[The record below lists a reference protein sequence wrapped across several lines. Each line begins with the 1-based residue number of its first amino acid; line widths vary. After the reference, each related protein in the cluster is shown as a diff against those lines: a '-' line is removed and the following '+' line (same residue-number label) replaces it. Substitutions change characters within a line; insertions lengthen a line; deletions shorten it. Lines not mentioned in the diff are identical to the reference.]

1 MPNDGGVKT
10 MKTIYAM
17 TVAVTLVSTSA
28 MAQSPTPPNVP
39 APQPQPTQFETR
51 GVPNSEQQLREWQ
64 QERADE
70 YYRRLREYVASVA
83 RMA

>member
-1 MPNDGGVKT
+1 

-17 TVAVTLVSTSA
+17 TVAVTLASTSA
-28 MAQSPTPPNVP
+28 MAQSPTPPRVP
-39 APQPQPTQFETR
+39 DPNTKPTQFETR

-70 YYRRLREYVASVA
+70 YYRCLHEYVTSVA
-83 RMA
+83 RMV